1 MEVTKW
7 NTHHLVPIMHHPMV
21 KKLPVFY
28 YYWRGSSFAG
38 FRFFKFG
45 IEVGNDRKDDN
56 KK

>member
-1 MEVTKW
+1 LKYFEKRDEEMKKVKIQTKAQA
-7 NTHHLVPIMHHPMV
+7 
-21 KKLPVFY
+21 